1 MVQLSKRGYEE
12 IHQMFQVDDDII
24 LHVETIAEMVG
35 MTQETVR
42 SWCRSGKLP
51 SYQFGKKYI
60 VTGSDF
66 KEFMKLHRVKPSWN
80 QAVEG

>member
-1 MVQLSKRGYEE
+1 MSKRGY
-12 IHQMFQVDDDII
+12 DDIHDMFKVDPDTI

-42 SWCRSGKLP
+42 SWCRTGKLA

-60 VTGSDF
+60 VTGADF
-66 KEFMKLHRVKPSWN
+66 MEFMKLHRVKPNWL
-80 QAVEG
+80 QTAEGV

>member
-1 MVQLSKRGYEE
+1 MTNKGYAE
-12 IHQMFQVDDDII
+12 IHSMFEVSDDVV

-60 VTGSDF
+60 ITGEDF
-66 KEFMKLHRVKPSWN
+66 KEFMRMSRVKPQWI
-80 QAVEG
+80 QGVDA